1 VNVTTAGG
9 IPETFRVSLHPAGEN
24 VIVTGEYDYDD
35 LETLRTSLLS
45 LTQELS
51 NLTREL
57 HKKNAELTK
66 LNELKNRFLGMAAHD
81 LRHPISAIASY
92 SEFLSEELEGK
103 LTDEQTA
110 FLSVIQSSSRFMSH
124 IINNLLDVSAI
135 ESGNFILEVEIVD
148 VPALI
153 GKTVVLHK
161 PAAEKKGIAIEVTTD
176 GHIPNIV
183 ADPGKV
189 EQVVSNLLSNGIKF
203 SPSHTTIVVR
213 IVTDADAVVVSVSD
227 QGQGIPRK
235 EQDKLF
241 KPFSKTSVRPTA
253 GERSSGL
260 GLAIAKNI
268 VTAHGGKMWLD
279 SEQGKGSTFSFSLP
293 FKGK

>member
-1 VNVTTAGG
+1 M
-9 IPETFRVSLHPAGEN
+9 
-24 VIVTGEYDYDD
+24 TGEYDHDD
-35 LETLRTSLLS
+35 LETLGTSLLS

-57 HKKNAELTK
+57 HKKNADLTK

-81 LRHPISAIASY
+81 LRHPIGAIASY
-92 SEFLSEELEGK
+92 SEFLSEELGEK
-103 LTDEQTA
+103 LSDEQA
-110 FLSVIQSSSRFMSH
+110 NFLTIIHSSSRFMSH
-124 IINNLLDVSAI
+124 LINNLLDVSAI
-135 ESGNFILEVEIVD
+135 ESGKFTLDVEMVD
-148 VPALI
+148 VPSLV
-153 GKTVVLHK
+153 GRTVMLHK
-161 PAAEKKGIAIEVTTD
+161 PVAGKKGITIESVVD

-203 SPSHTTIVVR
+203 SPPHTTIMGR
-213 IVTDADAVVVSVSD
+213 IATDGDAVVVSVSD
-227 QGQGIPRK
+227 QGQGIPRE

-241 KPFSKTSVRPTA
+241 KPFSKTSVRSTA
-253 GERSSGL
+253 GERSTGL

-268 VTAHGGKMWLD
+268 VAAHGGQMWVE
-279 SEQGKGSTFSFSLP
+279 SEPGKGSTFFFSLP